1 MDRTR
6 VGPSPRLVADG
17 GLRVEDRFGLEL
29 STSSAEARDAYVEAI
44 DRMLAADG
52 HVEDCLAAAIAA
64 DPSFALA
71 HAAEARQHQLNVRI
85 PQARAAVETAI
96 ALSEAAT
103 AREQQHVEII
113 NRLVSGKV
121 PQGLDLIRQHVDDY
135 PRDAFALS
143 PACGVFGAIGFSGRI
158 GREAELLAFLEPLA
172 THYGDDW
179 WFATVHAFALIETG
193 RWDRGRELAER
204 SLRQRPTNPH
214 GAHTLIHALFEAG
227 DDSEAVDF
235 LDGWLPA
242 SDRAS
247 VLHCH
252 IWWHYALA
260 LLAIGRDD
268 AALQAVRHNC
278 LPGATTSPP
287 ITVFSDS
294 SSFLWRFELAGN
306 PRERT
311 TWDRVRE
318 FYEEHFA
325 QPIVF
330 VDAHVGLVYAALGD
344 TEQLQASISVLQE
357 LGATGRL
364 PAETTGA
371 TLARAYGAF
380 VDEQWSTVVEVLE
393 PLIPQVVR
401 IGGSRAQR
409 DLMTNTLLAAYVRSG
424 RIDEARAFCE
434 RVVDRRPTRPVA
446 GFELC

>member
-1 MDRTR
+1 MKDRYD
-6 VGPSPRLVADG
+6 LD
-17 GLRVEDRFGLEL
+17 L
-29 STSSAEARDAYVEAI
+29 STSSAAARDAYVDGI
-44 DRMLAADG
+44 DRMLAAEAG
-52 HVEDCLAAAIAA
+52 VEASLAEALEA
-64 DPSFALA
+64 DPDFALA
-71 HAAEARQHQLNVRI
+71 HAAMARQHQLYVR
-85 PQARAAVETAI
+85 PAEAQASAEAAVR
-96 ALSEAAT
+96 LSHAAT
-103 AREQQHVEII
+103 EREQQHVEIV
-113 NRLVSGKV
+113 RLLVAGMV
-121 PQGLDLIRQHVDDY
+121 PQALDLIRQHVHEY

-158 GREAELLAFLEPLA
+158 GREAELLTFLEPLA

-193 RWDRGRELAER
+193 QWDRGRELAER

-227 DDSEAVDF
+227 DDNDAVDF

-242 SDRAS
+242 SDRSS

-260 LLAIGRDD
+260 LLAVERFD
-268 AALQAVRHNC
+268 AAWQAFRHNC

-294 SSFLWRFELAGN
+294 SSFLWRSELAGN
-306 PRERT
+306 PRDRD
-311 TWDRVRE
+311 TWERVRE
-318 FYEEHFA
+318 FYEKHFA

-344 TEQLQASISVLQE
+344 NEQLQASISVLQE
-357 LGATGRL
+357 LGETSRL

-371 TLARAYGAF
+371 TLARAYAAF
-380 VDEQWSTVVEVLE
+380 GDEQWSTVIDVLE
-393 PLIPQVVR
+393 PLIGQVVR

-424 RIDEARAFCE
+424 RIDEARVFCE
-434 RVVDRRPTRPVA
+434 RVIDRRPTRPVA
-446 GFELC
+446 GLKWS